1 MGKAKHL
8 VVISQD
14 AMVYEDLA
22 LLQTL
27 PAYSKIW
34 DKTAIVKRVRS
45 VYPTITYPNHTA
57 MRTGCYCGK
66 HGIINNEQTIL
77 GEVSSNWE
85 FFNDSVK
92 VGDIFDAAKA
102 AGLTT
107 AAVFWPVTGNH
118 KNIDY
123 LVNEYWPQTPEETTC
138 ECFLNSGSTPEV
150 IEKVVKPNQHFVEN
164 KHRKHPYADQF
175 VYGCACSIIR
185 EFKPNLLM
193 IHPANL
199 DSYRHQTGIFTD
211 KVVQGIHELDL
222 WFGDIM
228 KALDDA
234 GILEDTDIFVISDH
248 GQINITRVVAMN
260 AVLASRGLID
270 VNEKGEIVDWT
281 AMIKSTGA
289 SAQVYLKNPEC
300 PKAYEKTY
308 EVLKSLVEDGVYGIE
323 RVYTAEEVMK
333 EEGLGGKF
341 SFVIETD
348 GYTSFSNDWRR
359 PWVRNIDITDYKF
372 GHGTHG
378 YQPDKG
384 PQPTLVAFG
393 PDIKP
398 GVVIER
404 RPIVDEAPTYAKIL
418 NVELPDADGKAID
431 EILL

>member
-1 MGKAKHL
+1 MGQLIQATK
-8 VVISQD
+8 
-14 AMVYEDLA
+14 
-22 LLQTL
+22 
-27 PAYSKIW
+27 
-34 DKTAIVKRVRS
+34 
-45 VYPTITYPNHTA
+45 
-57 MRTGCYCGK
+57 
-66 HGIINNEQTIL
+66 
-77 GEVSSNWE
+77 
-85 FFNDSVK
+85 
-92 VGDIFDAAKA
+92 
-102 AGLTT
+102 
-107 AAVFWPVTGNH
+107 
-118 KNIDY
+118 
-123 LVNEYWPQTPEETTC
+123 
-138 ECFLNSGSTPEV
+138 
-150 IEKVVKPNQHFVEN
+150 
-164 KHRKHPYADQF
+164 
-175 VYGCACSIIR
+175 
-185 EFKPNLLM
+185 
-193 IHPANL
+193 
-199 DSYRHQTGIFTD
+199 
-211 KVVQGIHELDL
+211 
-222 WFGDIM
+222 
-228 KALDDA
+228 DA
-234 GILEDTDIFVISDH
+234 GIYEETDFVMISDH
-248 GQINITRVVAMN
+248 GQMNIVRAVAMN
-260 AVLASRGLID
+260 AVLAENGLID

-404 RPIVDEAPTYAKIL
+404 RPIVDEAPTFAKALGI
-418 NVELPDADGKAID
+418 DMTGADGRCLTELFSD
-431 EILL
+431 

>member
-27 PAYSKIW
+27 PVYSKIW

-123 LVNEYWPQTPEETTC
+123 LVNEYWPQTPEESTC
-138 ECFLNSGSTPEV
+138 ECFLNSGSSPEV

-234 GILEDTDIFVISDH
+234 GILEDTNIFVISDH

-260 AVLASRGLID
+260 AVLASKGLID